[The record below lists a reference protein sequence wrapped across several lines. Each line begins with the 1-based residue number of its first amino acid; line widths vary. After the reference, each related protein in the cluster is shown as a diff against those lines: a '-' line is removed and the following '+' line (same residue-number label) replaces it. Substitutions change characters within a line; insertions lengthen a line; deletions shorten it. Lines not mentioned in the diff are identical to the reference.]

1 VSRRIFKNVFG
12 LKHVIAF
19 VGKLTDPRH
28 NEKLMRMLWS
38 SVPKMLITHAE
49 MMNFPL
55 PASPKL
61 LIFRPLNAKLSPAL
75 TNLVRSSRPFGRS
88 GFLFQAFDC

>member
-12 LKHVIAF
+12 LKHVIVF
-19 VGKLTDPRH
+19 VGKLTDPHH
-28 NEKLMRMLWS
+28 NEKLMRMLSS
-38 SVPKMLITHAE
+38 SVPKMLIIHAE

-61 LIFRPLNAKLSPAL
+61 MNFLPHNAKLS
-75 TNLVRSSRPFGRS
+75 
-88 GFLFQAFDC
+88 DCRTYKLGKVF

>member
-1 VSRRIFKNVFG
+1 VSRRIFQNVFG

-19 VGKLTDPRH
+19 VGKLTDPHH

-38 SVPKMLITHAE
+38 SVPKMLIIHAE

-55 PASPKL
+55 P
-61 LIFRPLNAKLSPAL
+61 
-75 TNLVRSSRPFGRS
+75 SSRISKTAEVPPPQCQT
-88 GFLFQAFDC
+88 LCLPHLQTW

>member
-1 VSRRIFKNVFG
+1 VCLGESSKNVIG

-19 VGKLTDPRH
+19 VGKLTDPLH

-38 SVPKMLITHAE
+38 SVPNMLIFHAD

-55 PASPKL
+55 PSSCISKL
-61 LIFRPLNAKLSPAL
+61 LNFLPHNAKLSACRTYKL
-75 TNLVRSSRPFGRS
+75 GKVF
-88 GFLFQAFDC
+88 